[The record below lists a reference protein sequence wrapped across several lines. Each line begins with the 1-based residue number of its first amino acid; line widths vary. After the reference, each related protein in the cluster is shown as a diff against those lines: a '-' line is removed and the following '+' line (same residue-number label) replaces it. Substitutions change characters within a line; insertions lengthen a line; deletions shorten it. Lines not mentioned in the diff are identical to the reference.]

1 MTEGYKG
8 KHKQTPAYEAE
19 AGQMRARGWVVT
31 GIVVLGY
38 LTTCGTL
45 AWAAVGLLHL
55 PRAAARLDVLVGLA
69 ACTGAV
75 VVATWLAVAAAVAL
89 AATAAAPA
97 SRLHRLA
104 RRIAPAAVRR
114 LAALALGAG
123 LAGSTVCAAGPAAAV
138 PTAAVTA
145 AMATAAG
152 VPSAPSAAPGLP
164 RLDRPAD
171 ELGGW
176 TPDRPAPPG
185 PRHDGGPVRLV
196 TTAPRAGTSVVE
208 DVVVRR
214 DDTLWDIAARHL
226 GPGASAA
233 EIAAEWPRWHRAN
246 RDLVGPDPDLIRP
259 GQRLTPPPR

>member
-1 MTEGYKG
+1 
-8 KHKQTPAYEAE
+8 
-19 AGQMRARGWVVT
+19 MRARGWVVT
-31 GIVVLGY
+31 GGVVLGY

-69 ACTGAV
+69 ACAGAV
-75 VVATWLAVAAAVAL
+75 VVATWLAVAAAAAL

-97 SRLHRLA
+97 SPLHRLA

-145 AMATAAG
+145 AVPTAAVTAAVPTAAVTAAAPTAAG

-171 ELGGW
+171 DLGGW

-185 PRHDGGPVRLV
+185 PRHDGGSVRLV
-196 TTAPRAGTSVVE
+196 TTASRAGTSVVE

-259 GQRLTPPPR
+259 GQRLTPPRR